1 MTSTVLPILCLMDWH
16 SPKCRLN
23 APPPRFAPNYDV
35 SKARAHEL
43 ARNRAKSAVPPDE
56 VVAAAASPLLREV
69 EPQQSDEDY
78 SDGWLFHLNYE
89 KFPKFL

>member
-35 SKARAHEL
+35 NKARAHEL
-43 ARNRAKSAVPPDE
+43 ARNRAKSAIQGDE
-56 VVAAAASPLLREV
+56 EVAEISSPVLPESNSMG
-69 EPQQSDEDY
+69 ESSEYD
-78 SDGWLFHLNYE
+78 DGLIFS
-89 KFPKFL
+89 FV